1 MSKFTE
7 QEVNFI
13 KNESRDRLLKELI
26 KDYDKVNKDKLSLDT
41 LTMKEYKKRKEEG
54 LDFFILSEKIENNK
68 TLINIQCSYLLSI
81 NKELKDMYDLKF
93 SE

>member
-81 NKELKDMYDLKF
+81 NKELKDMYDLNF

>member
-7 QEVNFI
+7 QEINFI

-81 NKELKDMYDLKF
+81 NKELKDMYDLNF
-93 SE
+93 SK